1 MVKYSAIMLG
11 TSPGAKG
18 GIASVV
24 EIYQASPLFR
34 QWGVCYITTHR
45 DGHFLAKIT
54 TLLRALARFCELL
67 LSRDIRFVHVHTSSR
82 RSFFRK
88 CLFFCLC
95 RFFRVPYLIH
105 LHGGAF
111 LTFYNVECSALG
123 KWLIRSAF
131 GHAGGILVLSP
142 KWADA
147 VRVFSGPA
155 PIHVLPNPIR
165 FAKIQPVERQ
175 GTTLL
180 FTGRLGREKGVFD
193 LLEAFVSVQQQVPDA
208 RLICC
213 GDGEVEACRNRV
225 QQAGLSHC
233 VYIPGWVDG
242 AQLRQLLARADIFVL
257 PSYDEGL
264 PMSLLEAMAANIAV
278 LTTLVCGFFD
288 LIRDGDNGFLV
299 QPGDVDALAKVLL
312 YLLTNPE
319 RRLAV
324 ADRAQETVQN
334 YSAER
339 VLGELEAIYRELCIK
354 PRPVQ

>member
-1 MVKYSAIMLG
+1 MRYQIIMLG

-34 QWGVCYITTHR
+34 QWGVCYITTRR

-54 TLLRALARFCELL
+54 TLLRALVRFCVLL
-67 LSRDIRFVHVHTSSR
+67 LGRNIRLVHVHTSSR

-88 CLFFCLC
+88 CLFFGLC
-95 RFFRVPYLIH
+95 RLFRVPYLIH
-105 LHGGAF
+105 LHGSEF
-111 LTFYNVECSALG
+111 LVFYHDESSALG
-123 KWLIRSAF
+123 KGLIRSVF
-131 GHAGGILVLSP
+131 GHAGGILVLSLR
-142 KWADA
+142 WADA
-147 VRVFSGPA
+147 VRVFSGPT
-155 PIHVLPNPIR
+155 PIHILPNPIR
-165 FAKIQPVERQ
+165 FSAIQPAERQ

-180 FTGRLGREKGVFD
+180 FTGRLGRRKGVFD
-193 LLEAFVSVQQQVPDA
+193 LLEAFVSVQQQVPEA

-213 GDGEVEACRNRV
+213 GDGEVETCRNRV

-233 VYIPGWVDG
+233 VDIPGWVDG

-278 LTTLVCGFFD
+278 VTTPVGGIPD

-299 QPGDVDALAKVLL
+299 QPGDVDALAEVLL

-319 RRLAV
+319 QRLAV
-324 ADRAQETVQN
+324 ADRAHETVQN

-339 VLGELEAIYRELCIK
+339 VLGELEAIYREFGIK